1 MKNMMKNYLT
11 LLVFTAMPAVVTAQG
26 FQLAPGE
33 TVVSVNGI
41 AMQQG
46 ASNYYP
52 APAMQSAPYHAP
64 APTSYRAPAARSSL
78 AQSKANRMAN
88 SGVMRHLGGGFG
100 AGHYE
105 GVGMASTREGAI
117 RNCCYWGRK
126 TPIDIGA
133 ASNGRRWFACVIY
146 R

>member
-1 MKNMMKNYLT
+1 MKFLLT
-11 LLVFTAMPAVVTAQG
+11 LLLLANMPAIVAAQG
-26 FQLAPGE
+26 YPQLAPGE
-33 TVVSVNGI
+33 TLVSMSGVPVQ
-41 AMQQG
+41 QQG
-46 ASNYYP
+46 VSSYYSAP
-52 APAMQSAPYHAP
+52 VVQTHQYAAQPAMNAQP
-64 APTSYRAPAARSSL
+64 ARRSSL
-78 AQSKANRMAN
+78 AQSKADRMAN
-88 SGVMRHLGGGFG
+88 NGVMRHLGGGFG

-133 ASNGRRWFACVIY
+133 ATNGRRWFACVIY